1 MITHPVTTYPNTKEG
16 PYRYLLLTYQLGHL
30 RSSPTAFTQDA
41 SADLKRV
48 RDNHIPMHQYS
59 PMPMELPVLI
69 GTFGV
74 SACVPLIVHVVRSTR
89 RELEDLYD
97 YRRLQKGRSINGQR
111 QRERCRLIRRKMR
124 KAKKYGKNKYHLA
137 KFRPCNND
145 DPIFWNVDGSL
156 GGPPTWKAMRRG
168 YTPPMRSHRHAKPA
182 DDTRLHLHPFHKG
195 RREKAREKELRQRD
209 RAASM
214 DSVIPTISQD
224 EEELVLDS
232 RRNPSNRREEKEIR
246 RKPSRMTSKEAHITT
261 SAPQNHLTCNTMP
274 AEPRHRCSTE
284 DVPTSLLSSGAETVL
299 CCSRPDYDRNIDRS
313 KSYVDSKDLSDSQ
326 ISPRTLSRSTS
337 FISIR
342 DNISSKLKSLTPSM
356 TKKKKFKRSKR
367 KRLRQKKET
376 YKEKRSK
383 KHSKEWWTAVKK
395 FQGYDEYGK
404 RPGYWGFRR
413 GYSATVCV
421 IILRC
426 LSCMFFHMVFFPCHI
441 CSSQNDPDKSQ
452 HYDPTHTH
460 TAATTPT
467 QFGKVG

>member
-1 MITHPVTTYPNTKEG
+1 MPV
-16 PYRYLLLTYQLGHL
+16 
-30 RSSPTAFTQDA
+30 
-41 SADLKRV
+41 
-48 RDNHIPMHQYS
+48 
-59 PMPMELPVLI
+59 ELPVLI

-97 YRRLQKGRSINGQR
+97 YRRLQKGKSINGQR

-156 GGPPTWKAMRRG
+156 GGPPTWRAMRRG

-182 DDTRLHLHPFHKG
+182 GDTRLHLHPFHKG
-195 RREKAREKELRQRD
+195 RREKAREKELRQGD

-224 EEELVLDS
+224 EVVLGS
-232 RRNPSNRREEKEIR
+232 RRSPSNRKEEKEIR
-246 RKPSRMTSKEAHITT
+246 RKSSCMTSKEPQVTT
-261 SAPQNHLTCNTMP
+261 PAPRSHATRNALSAELH
-274 AEPRHRCSTE
+274 HRYSTE
-284 DVPTSLLSSGAETVL
+284 DVPASLLSSGAETVL
-299 CCSRPDYDRNIDRS
+299 CCRRPDHDRNIDRS

-326 ISPRTLSRSTS
+326 TSPRTLSRSTS

-342 DNISSKLKSLTPSM
+342 ENISSKLRSLTPSL

-376 YKEKRSK
+376 YKEKRSR
-383 KHSKEWWTAVKK
+383 KHSREWWTAVRK

-413 GYSATVCV
+413 GYSAT
-421 IILRC
+421 
-426 LSCMFFHMVFFPCHI
+426 
-441 CSSQNDPDKSQ
+441 

-467 QFGKVG
+467 QFGRVG

>member
-1 MITHPVTTYPNTKEG
+1 MPV
-16 PYRYLLLTYQLGHL
+16 
-30 RSSPTAFTQDA
+30 
-41 SADLKRV
+41 
-48 RDNHIPMHQYS
+48 
-59 PMPMELPVLI
+59 ELPVLI

-74 SACVPLIVHVVRSTR
+74 SACVPLIVHIVRSTR

-97 YRRLQKGRSINGQR
+97 YRRLQKGKSINGQR

-137 KFRPCNND
+137 KFKPCNND
-145 DPIFWNVDGSL
+145 DHIFWNVDGSL

-232 RRNPSNRREEKEIR
+232 RRSPSHRKEEKENQIAH
-246 RKPSRMTSKEAHITT
+246 SRMTSKEPHITT
-261 SAPQNHLTCNTMP
+261 SAPQNHLTRNTMS
-274 AEPRHRCSTE
+274 AGLHHHYSTE
-284 DVPTSLLSSGAETVL
+284 EVSTSLPSSGAETVL
-299 CCSRPDYDRNIDRS
+299 CCRRPDHDRNIDRS
-313 KSYVDSKDLSDSQ
+313 KSFMDSEVLSSTQ
-326 ISPRTLSRSTS
+326 TSPRTLNRSAS

-342 DNISSKLKSLTPSM
+342 ENISSKLKSLTPSM

-376 YKEKRSK
+376 YKGKRSR

-413 GYSATVCV
+413 GYSAT
-421 IILRC
+421 
-426 LSCMFFHMVFFPCHI
+426 
-441 CSSQNDPDKSQ
+441 

-460 TAATTPT
+460 TAATTPLPS
-467 QFGKVG
+467 GRVA